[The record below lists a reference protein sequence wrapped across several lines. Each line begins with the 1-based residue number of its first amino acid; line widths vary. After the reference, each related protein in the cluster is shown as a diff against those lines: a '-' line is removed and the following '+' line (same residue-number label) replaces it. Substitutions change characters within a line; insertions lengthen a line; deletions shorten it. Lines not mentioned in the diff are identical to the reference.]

1 MAMNDDVRHL
11 ILILEQEGFG
21 AIAGELM
28 TELSLGRQVQGLS
41 DESEDMVRQAF
52 ADEEQLDFAMEF
64 LRLRL
69 VVPVRAFA
77 EAERLAAE
85 LSEGQA
91 VKINL
96 VDPIEGQIAEPISRQ
111 KAGDAERA
119 DRLAEFLEK
128 LPSLFAEPEVDG

>member
-1 MAMNDDVRHL
+1 MALNDDVRHL

-41 DESEDMVRQAF
+41 DENEGVARQAF

-111 KAGDAERA
+111 KAGDADRA

>member
-1 MAMNDDVRHL
+1 MALNDDVRHL
-11 ILILEQEGFG
+11 ILILDQEGFG
-21 AIAGELM
+21 AIAGNLM
-28 TELSLGRQVQGLS
+28 TELSLGRRVQALP
-41 DESEDMVRQAF
+41 DEGENIARQAF

-77 EAERLAAE
+77 EAERIAGE
-85 LSEGQA
+85 LSEDQT

-96 VDPIEGQIAEPISRQ
+96 VDPIEGQIVEPISRE

-128 LPSLFAEPEVDG
+128 LPSLFTEPEVDG